1 MKRIIFF
8 MILFLTMLSCGS
20 SRAVMSN
27 QTSGES
33 IDMGYSS
40 ASRNSNAF
48 TVSEVTMT
56 EAEEAVYS
64 NIFDY
69 LRNKVPGV
77 EVSNTQ
83 MSGDRPHVQI
93 RGNRSILGNEGE
105 PLFLVD
111 GMEYQDIQNLNPK
124 DIHSV
129 QVLKDAAASAYGSKG
144 ADGVIMFTTKAAYE
158 AALQEEALK
167 AERKAARKAARKN

>member
-1 MKRIIFF
+1 MKRFALYF
-8 MILFLTMLSCGS
+8 MALAIVYSCGTANRVAS
-20 SRAVMSN
+20 T
-27 QTSGES
+27 QTDEDT

-56 EAEEAVYS
+56 QAEEQVYN

-83 MSGDRPHVQI
+83 AASDRPHIQI

-111 GMEYQDIQNLNPK
+111 GLEFPQIEILKPDE
-124 DIHSV
+124 IHSV
-129 QVLKDAAASAYGSKG
+129 RVLKDSAASSYGSKG
-144 ADGVIMFTTKAAYE
+144 ANGVILITTKIAYE
-158 AALQEEALK
+158 AAQRERE
-167 AERKAARKAARKN
+167 ERKASKGRKN

>member
-1 MKRIIFF
+1 MKNKRIA
-8 MILFLTMLSCGS
+8 LYLTGIALAASCG
-20 SRAVMSN
+20 
-27 QTSGES
+27 TSKTALSTQANEDT
-33 IDMGYSS
+33 IDMGYTS

-48 TVSEVTMT
+48 TTSEVTMT
-56 EAEEAVYS
+56 EAEEQIFN

-83 MSGDRPHVQI
+83 SAADRPHIQI

-111 GMEYQDIQNLNPK
+111 GLEFPQIDILKP
-124 DIHSV
+124 DEIHSV
-129 QVLKDAAASAYGSKG
+129 RVLKDSAASSYGSKG
-144 ADGVIMFTTKAAYE
+144 ANGVILITTKVAYE
-158 AALQEEALK
+158 AAQRERE
-167 AERKAARKAARKN
+167 ERKAARERKK

>member
-1 MKRIIFF
+1 MKRIVFF

-20 SRAVMSN
+20 SRVVMSN
-27 QTSGES
+27 QASGDS

-56 EAEEAVYS
+56 EAEETVYN

-83 MSGDRPHVQI
+83 MSGDRPHIQI

-111 GMEYQDIQNLNPK
+111 GVEFPQIDIIKP
-124 DIHSV
+124 DEIHSV
-129 QVLKDAAASAYGSKG
+129 RVLKDSAASSYGSRG
-144 ADGVIMFTTKAAYE
+144 ANGVILITTKIAQE
-158 AALQEEALK
+158 AAEMEKAQRK
-167 AERKAARKAARKN
+167 AEKQQRKQK